1 MALGLTGLTQWG
13 VRQSAEVENCMTNV
27 ERVLEYSR
35 LPTEAEL
42 EIKDKKPPPD
52 WPQQGHIS
60 FKQVSLIYSNSA
72 KPVLDNLNFEIKSSE
87 KIGVVGRTGA
97 GKSSLLAALFRMT
110 EPEGS
115 IIIDGIDIK
124 SIGLHDLRK
133 KLSIIPQDPVAFIGS
148 LRHNLDPFGVHT
160 DDQIWNSLE
169 QVQLKSAINELPEKL
184 EFQVSE
190 GGSNFSIGQRQLI
203 CLARAILR
211 NNKILVLDEA
221 TANVDHKTDTLIQT
235 TIRKNFASCTVITI
249 AHRLNTII
257 DSDRVMVRN
266 WM

>member
-1 MALGLTGLTQWG
+1 M
-13 VRQSAEVENCMTNV
+13 
-27 ERVLEYSR
+27 
-35 LPTEAEL
+35 
-42 EIKDKKPPPD
+42 
-52 WPQQGHIS
+52 
-60 FKQVSLIYSNSA
+60 
-72 KPVLDNLNFEIKSSE
+72 
-87 KIGVVGRTGA
+87 
-97 GKSSLLAALFRMT
+97 
-110 EPEGS
+110 
-115 IIIDGIDIK
+115 
-124 SIGLHDLRK
+124 
-133 KLSIIPQDPVAFIGS
+133 
-148 LRHNLDPFGVHT
+148 HT